1 VSEESKLI
9 LVMESLIQLLGSIL
23 PTDGV
28 SSMIRVFIGKNGFG
42 FIKEALEKP
51 PEICGN
57 MNADF
62 IAGSYYLSDFRE
74 EYFAKSSSDVS

>member
-1 VSEESKLI
+1 
-9 LVMESLIQLLGSIL
+9 
-23 PTDGV
+23 
-28 SSMIRVFIGKNGFG
+28 MIRVFIGKNGFE